1 MNGKKGKP
9 LRASKHKAERKSYQ
23 NRRGC
28 VRWVD
33 VVRKKAKPERS
44 STVAMQRDGGF
55 CFLRERERG
64 RSWVGDIIVVASW
77 RLIKNKLRPRLTGIL
92 SGPA

>member
-1 MNGKKGKP
+1 MLISKPYQNYKNKTENEWEKGEP

-28 VRWVD
+28 VQWMD

-44 STVAMQRDGGF
+44 STVAGNAKGRR
-55 CFLRERERG
+55 FLLLEREREG
-64 RSWVGDIIVVASW
+64 GVGW
-77 RLIKNKLRPRLTGIL
+77 GI
-92 SGPA
+92 S